1 VSGIRYQARA
11 ADSAPAAA
19 GPGLR
24 AEGIWQSFR
33 VDGEWLPVLEGVTV
47 TAQPGELVAIVG
59 PSGCG
64 KSTLLSIL
72 TGLLAPSRG
81 QVHIGGEEVTGR
93 LGFTGYMPQ
102 KDLLLP
108 WKRVLDNAAFA
119 LELRGYSRRDA
130 RAEART
136 WFPRFG
142 LAGFERH
149 YPATLSGGMRQ
160 RAALLRTILTGR
172 DILLLDEPFGA
183 LDALTRAN
191 MQAWL
196 LDIWTEV
203 GKTIVLVTHDVDEA
217 IYLADRVY
225 VMSPR
230 PGRIL
235 GDISI
240 RLPRPRDHDAIVTSA
255 HFTRLKAEVLGLLK
269 SYGL

>member
-1 VSGIRYQARA
+1 MRA
-11 ADSAPAAA
+11 ATTHQISRLGREQATPK
-19 GPGLR
+19 LI
-24 AEGIWQSFR
+24 AEGISHAYR
-33 VDGEWLPVLEGVTV
+33 VEDGLLAALEGVTV
-47 TAQPGELVAIVG
+47 AAETGQLVAIVG

-64 KSTLLSIL
+64 KSTLLSTL
-72 TGLLAPSRG
+72 AGLLTPT
-81 QVHIGGEEVTGR
+81 GGRVCADGLDVTGR
-93 LGFTGYMPQ
+93 LGLTAYMPQ

-108 WKRVLDNAAFA
+108 WKSVLDNTAVA
-119 LELRGYSRRDA
+119 LELRGVSRRSA
-130 RAEART
+130 RAEAAS

-172 DILLLDEPFGA
+172 DTLLLDEPFGA
-183 LDALTRAN
+183 LDALTRAD

-196 LDIWTEV
+196 LDIWSEV
-203 GKTIVLVTHDVDEA
+203 GKTVLLVTHDVDEA

-235 GDISI
+235 LDLPIE
-240 RLPRPRDHDAIVTSA
+240 LPRPRDHDTVVTSA
-255 HFTRLKAEVLGLLK
+255 SFAALKAAVLRTLK
-269 SYGL
+269 GRSP